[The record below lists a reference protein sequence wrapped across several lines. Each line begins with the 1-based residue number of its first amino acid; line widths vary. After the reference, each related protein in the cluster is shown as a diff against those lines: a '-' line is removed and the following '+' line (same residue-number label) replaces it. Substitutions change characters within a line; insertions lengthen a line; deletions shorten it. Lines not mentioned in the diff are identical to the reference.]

1 MRLHCLENT
10 TKTYGTDM
18 KRHNAYILSSM
29 VCLASAT
36 GIGYLGISAMSSKP
50 TNSVAGSSE
59 DATPSTRTSYI
70 ESIKLY
76 STLSMVEKY
85 AK

>member
-1 MRLHCLENT
+1 MHLQCLENT
-10 TKTYGTDM
+10 TKTYGTNM
-18 KRHNAYILSSM
+18 KRNNAYILSSM
-29 VCLASAT
+29 VCFVAAG

-50 TNSVAGSSE
+50 TNSVVGSSE

-85 AK
+85 AR

>member
-1 MRLHCLENT
+1 MRLHCLEST
-10 TKTYGTDM
+10 TKTYGTNM

-29 VCLASAT
+29 VCFAAAG
-36 GIGYLGISAMSSKP
+36 GIGYFGISAMSPKA
-50 TNSVAGSSE
+50 TNSVVESSTE
-59 DATPSTRTSYI
+59 SSPSTRTSYI

>member
-1 MRLHCLENT
+1 
-10 TKTYGTDM
+10 
-18 KRHNAYILSSM
+18 M
-29 VCLASAT
+29 VCFVAAG

-50 TNSVAGSSE
+50 TNSVVGSSE
-59 DATPSTRTSYI
+59 DAKPSTRTSYI

-85 AK
+85 AR

>member
-1 MRLHCLENT
+1 
-10 TKTYGTDM
+10 M

-29 VCLASAT
+29 VCLASAG
-36 GIGYLGISAMSSKP
+36 GIGYFGISAMSTKP
-50 TNSVAGSSE
+50 TNSVVGSSE